1 MCYSVTQS
9 ASFRPVLVAAVSV
22 LALFALAA
30 CDSSS
35 GSGGMDDFELGA
47 FEVGDMG
54 PAEGIIIFV
63 DENEDYEDFIY
74 IEAAPEDLEVDGSS
88 IHNWGPAYTD
98 PFYVNNTLEDFGA
111 GESNTALVVAAMEEA
126 DESGRAAQLVDAY
139 SHAGFN
145 DWYLPSKNELEYMC
159 EEIHLDGEGEF
170 DNTFYWSSSDES
182 IQQAWSISF
191 SASFCTESS
200 AWKTNNSRVRPI
212 RSF

>member
-1 MCYSVTQS
+1 MLFPVTESVSLRTV
-9 ASFRPVLVAAVSV
+9 FVTAVSV
-22 LALFALAA
+22 LSLFALAA

-74 IEAAPEDLEVDGSS
+74 LEAAPGDLEVDGSS
-88 IHNWGPAYTD
+88 IHSWGPGFDD
-98 PFYVNNTLEDFGA
+98 PFLVGGTLESFGA
-111 GESNTALVVAAMEEA
+111 GESNTALIVAEMEKE

-159 EEIHLDGEGEF
+159 EEIHLDDEGDFE
-170 DNTFYWSSSDES
+170 NVFYWSSSETG

-200 AWKTNNSRVRPI
+200 ANKGSNYRIRPI